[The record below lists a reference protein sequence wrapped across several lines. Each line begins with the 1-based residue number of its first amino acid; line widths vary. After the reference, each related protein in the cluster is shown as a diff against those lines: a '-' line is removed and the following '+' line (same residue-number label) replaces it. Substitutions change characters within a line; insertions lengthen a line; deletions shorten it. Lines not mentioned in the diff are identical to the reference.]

1 MNIQNKDNQLILGI
15 AVCSALLFISAY
27 TCDGGTLM
35 ALFRL
40 SVALV
45 SLGLAVKLWRNRS

>member
-15 AVCSALLFISAY
+15 AVCSVLLFISAY
-27 TCDGGTLM
+27 TCGGGTLM

-45 SLGLAVKLWRNRS
+45 SLGLAVKLWRNHS